1 MSGDNMYG
9 KQPLK
14 FYSERLTVTKISLI
28 EHLLNKSS
36 NDSKNIELEDRLKE
50 WKNLLID

>member
-36 NDSKNIELEDRLKE
+36 NDNENIELEDRLKALQ
-50 WKNLLID
+50 KLLKE